1 MPMVHWAVVESTPG
15 GMTAMGRIVQET
27 VGPQSAREAGTYAL
41 YGGVDAQ
48 NPDVMRLL
56 ESMKAMKL
64 IAYTAPVK
72 LFRHIGQPDC
82 LF

>member
-15 GMTAMGRIVQET
+15 GMTAMGRIAQET

-41 YGGVDAQ
+41 YGGVDVK
-48 NPDVMRLL
+48 NPDVMRLMEIY
-56 ESMKAMKL
+56 ESYE
-64 IAYTAPVK
+64 AYRTPPVK